1 MNTLFQGLF
10 DNGLTPSISVGQ
22 FLLCIL
28 VSLAIGIYLAV
39 IYTFKNR
46 YTQSFILTLAMIPAV
61 VCVVIMMVNGN
72 VGAGVAVAGAF
83 SLVRFRSAPGTAKE
97 ICAIF
102 LAMGA
107 GIITGMGYL
116 AYGVLF
122 AVILGGIMFLYNA
135 VGMGIRRKPFAE
147 KTLVI
152 NIPENLDYE
161 GVFQEIMDKYT
172 SRSEWIAV
180 KTTNMGSLFKLTYQ
194 VTMKESV
201 SEKEFLDKLRC
212 RNGNLEI
219 SLTKRDDTQLE
230 L

>member
-1 MNTLFQGLF
+1 
-10 DNGLTPSISVGQ
+10 
-22 FLLCIL
+22 
-28 VSLAIGIYLAV
+28 
-39 IYTFKNR
+39 
-46 YTQSFILTLAMIPAV
+46 
-61 VCVVIMMVNGN
+61 
-72 VGAGVAVAGAF
+72 
-83 SLVRFRSAPGTAKE
+83 
-97 ICAIF
+97 
-102 LAMGA
+102 
-107 GIITGMGYL
+107 
-116 AYGVLF
+116 
-122 AVILGGIMFLYNA
+122 MFLYNA

-172 SRSEWIAV
+172 SRSELITV